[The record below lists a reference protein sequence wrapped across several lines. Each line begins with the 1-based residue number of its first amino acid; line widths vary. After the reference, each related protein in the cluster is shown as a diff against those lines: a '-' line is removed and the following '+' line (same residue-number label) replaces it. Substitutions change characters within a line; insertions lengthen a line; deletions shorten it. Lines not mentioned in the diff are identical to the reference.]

1 MTDSERV
8 DHMATALEG
17 VSLEDRKALEREK
30 SKKRIQEEI
39 EKIHIAQEQGK
50 KVEELLKD
58 IAETEREKKQSS
70 CLK

>member
-39 EKIHIAQEQGK
+39 EKKHIAQESCSKILQRLRGK
-50 KVEELLKD
+50 
-58 IAETEREKKQSS
+58 IKKESS